1 MELFN
6 KYKNKNFAFLTNY
19 INSCINDESLALTP
33 EQLQSLLSGSSQ
45 STFEE
50 FILALS
56 NQNTNADE
64 YNASLLYECEG
75 AMLPLRQVQVPI
87 RTTIAEKAWLFYILH
102 NSKADLFLDFEL
114 KKSLINSLEKDICS
128 RTYPIQSQ
136 YIDIRDLSPENRM
149 SITTELIVIFKAIV
163 NAIRLHKYIR
173 VTNNTFSG
181 HTYYQQKIIP
191 YKLEYSSQFD
201 SFSLSCYPLD
211 VKRPVKMNLK
221 NISEVIVEESIGNYN
236 DFIRKFEDQLE
247 QTKEKDPVKIEIIN
261 KAEAYDRC
269 AYLFSSYNTF
279 CYDLGDEKL
288 QMNIYYYRFQQEEI
302 VQNILFLG
310 HYVKV
315 LYPKN
320 IVDDVIS
327 TITASY
333 ENYE

>member
-33 EQLQSLLSGSSQ
+33 DQLQALLSGSSQ

-50 FILALS
+50 FILALA
-56 NQNTNADE
+56 NKNTNADE
-64 YNASLLYECEG
+64 YNASLLYECEESI
-75 AMLPLRQVQVPI
+75 LPLRQVQVPI
-87 RTTIAEKAWLFYILH
+87 RTTIAEKAWLFYILQ
-102 NSKADLFLDFEL
+102 NSKSDLFLDVEFKNKL
-114 KKSLINSLEKDICS
+114 IKSLDKDICS
-128 RTYPIQSQ
+128 GAFPIQSQ
-136 YIDIRDLSPENRM
+136 YIDIRDLSPENHLN
-149 SITTELIVIFKAIV
+149 ITSELITNFKAIV
-163 NAIRLHKYIR
+163 KAIKLQQYIKI
-173 VTNNTFSG
+173 TNNSFTG
-181 HTYYQQKIIP
+181 QTYYQQKVIP

-221 NISEVIVEESIGNYN
+221 NISEVIIEESIDNYDSFLH
-236 DFIRKFEDQLE
+236 DFKEQLE
-247 QTKEKDPVKIEIIN
+247 QTKEKVPVEIEIIN

-269 AYLFSSYNTF
+269 AYLFSSFNTF

-302 VQNILFLG
+302 VRNILFLG

-315 LYPKN
+315 LSPKN

-327 TITASY
+327 TIKASY
-333 ENYE
+333 ENYK